1 MTYNDDIQS
10 QKAVTAYFSSK
21 QLPLFDYYCVSH
33 TYSTLLQLI
42 ICRIMRCE
50 ILQWLSVVILWSD
63 LLLFM
68 DGRQSRMKEYQL
80 LYNPLDH
87 SCDYI

>member
-1 MTYNDDIQS
+1 MGITVYPTHTVLCYN
-10 QKAVTAYFSSK
+10 SS
-21 QLPLFDYYCVSH
+21 C
-33 TYSTLLQLI
+33 
-42 ICRIMRCE
+42 CRIMRCE

-68 DGRQSRMKEYQL
+68 DGCHSRMKEYQL

-87 SCDYI
+87 SCDYIGMWQRTDTIYDH